1 MAGTGDEFGGTV
13 ALRGGLVS
21 FAGDPFLVAPKAAL
35 RYEPDA
41 LVWCENGRIRAAGSW
56 SALASGLPPGVPVH
70 EYPGHVL
77 CAGFVD
83 AHVHAVQMDVVGTC
97 GADLLTWLAHTTY
110 PAELAFADPAHAS
123 RVAARF
129 VDELL
134 KNGTTTAAVFGS
146 VHPQSVE
153 AVFTE
158 AARVNLRVVA
168 GKVWMDRNAP
178 PELLDTP
185 QSAYDDSR
193 RLIARWHGKG
203 RASYAITPRF
213 APTSSPEQ
221 LRAAGALWK
230 EHPDLFV
237 QTHLAES
244 PREVAWVK
252 ELFPDR
258 AHYVDV
264 YDHFGLVGPRAV
276 FAHGIHLGEPELARL
291 HAAGAG
297 IAHCP
302 TSNLFL
308 GSGAFDL
315 FAARRAD
322 RPVAVGLGTDIGAG
336 TSFSSLVTLGEA
348 HKVAR
353 MHGRTLDAARA
364 LWLATAGGAAA
375 LGLADRVGNVAPGL
389 DADVVVLDP
398 RATPLLAARAA
409 QAGSIE
415 EILFLLLALGDDRAV
430 RATYAAG
437 TRVHERAPGAGAAS

>member
-1 MAGTGDEFGGTV
+1 MAVAEGGFGGTV

-21 FAGDPFLVAPKAAL
+21 FGGDPFLVAPAQAL

-41 LVWCENGRIRAAGSW
+41 LVWCENGRLKALGAW
-56 SALASGLPPGVPVH
+56 SALAPGLPAAVPVH

-83 AHVHAVQMDVVGTC
+83 AHVHAVQMDVIGTC
-97 GADLLTWLAHTTY
+97 GADLLTWLEHTTY

-123 RVAARF
+123 RVAKRF

-134 KNGTTTAAVFGS
+134 RNGTTTAAVFGS
-146 VHPQSVE
+146 VHPQSVD
-153 AVFTE
+153 AVFAE

-178 PELLDTP
+178 AALLDTP
-185 QSAYDDSR
+185 QSAYDDSQ

-213 APTSSPEQ
+213 APTSSDEQ

-230 EHPDLFV
+230 EQPDLHV

-252 ELFPDR
+252 ELFPGR

-276 FAHGIHLGEPELARL
+276 FAHGIHLGESELARL
-291 HAAGAG
+291 SAAGAG

-308 GSGAFDL
+308 GSGAFDV
-315 FAARRAD
+315 FGARRAD
-322 RPVAVGLGTDIGAG
+322 RPVALGLGTDIGAG
-336 TSFSSLVTLGEA
+336 TSFSPLVTLGEA
-348 HKVAR
+348 HNVAR

-375 LGLADRVGNVAPGL
+375 LGLSDRVGHVAPGL
-389 DADVVVLDP
+389 DADLVVLDP
-398 RATPLLAARAA
+398 RATPLLAARTGQAA
-409 QAGSIE
+409 SIE
-415 EILFLLLALGDDRAV
+415 EILFLLMTLGDDRAV

-437 TRVHERAPGAGAAS
+437 TRVHERPAQPA